1 MFANNALN
9 VDGFFFYLNDNNL
22 ISFSFDD
29 FVNNWLKLINPD
41 NNIEKGREKKLI
53 QFEKDYGNLK

>member
-9 VDGFFFYLNDNNL
+9 VDGFFFYLDDNNL

-29 FVNNWLKLINPD
+29 FVKNGLKLINPD
-41 NNIEKGREKKLI
+41 NNIENGRKKKLI
-53 QFEKDYGNLK
+53 QFEKDYRNL

>member
-9 VDGFFFYLNDNNL
+9 VDDFFFYLNDNNL

-29 FVNNWLKLINPD
+29 FVKNGLKLINPD

>member
-29 FVNNWLKLINPD
+29 FVKNGLKLINPD

>member
-29 FVNNWLKLINPD
+29 FVKNWLKLINPD

>member
-9 VDGFFFYLNDNNL
+9 DDDFFFYLNDNNL

-29 FVNNWLKLINPD
+29 FVKNGLKLINPD